1 MKRLALVALLGFG
14 LSGPVAAE
22 QNPPQPPVPPQ
33 GQAPMRPDGRPYGG
47 RGYGMRDESARILP
61 PGLWWKDQDLVQRL
75 ELTPDQQKRIDDTFL
90 QNKVTLIHMHASLDE
105 EQLLLEPMLN
115 ANPMDQAKVL
125 AEIGKIADMRADLE
139 KANARMLLQM
149 RGVLTQGQW
158 TKLQQERP
166 SGMRQHMFMHGPDV
180 GPRSRV
186 DPPVMDG
193 VRAEP

>member
-1 MKRLALVALLGFG
+1 MKKRTGWMLLGLC
-14 LSGPVAAE
+14 LSSGVAMAE
-22 QNPPQPPVPPQ
+22 QNPPQAPSPPQ
-33 GQAPMRPDGRPYGG
+33 GQGSMRPFGG
-47 RGYGMRDESARILP
+47 RGYGMRMDESARILP
-61 PGLWWKDQDLVQRL
+61 LGAWWKDQDLVQRL

-90 QNKVTLIHMHASLDE
+90 QNKVALIHMHASLDE

-115 ANPMDQAKVL
+115 ANPIDQAKVL

-139 KANARMLLQM
+139 KANAKMLLQM

-166 SGMRQHMFMHGPDV
+166 NGMRQHMFMHGSE
-180 GPRSRV
+180 GSPRSQG
-186 DPPVMDG
+186 DLPAMDW